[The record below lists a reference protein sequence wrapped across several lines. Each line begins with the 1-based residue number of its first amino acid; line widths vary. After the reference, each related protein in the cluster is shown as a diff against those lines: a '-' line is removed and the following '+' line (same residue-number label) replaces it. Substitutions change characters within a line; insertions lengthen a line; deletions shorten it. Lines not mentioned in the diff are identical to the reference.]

1 VIIGGNGLTESQPS
15 LSIKVLNS
23 QRIIFNRAREV
34 THPSVRLRTLEVAM
48 LTQQARS
55 MNLRMMQHQLG
66 LFCQFDI

>member
-1 VIIGGNGLTESQPS
+1 MIIGGNGLTESQPS

-23 QRIIFNRAREV
+23 QRIILNRAREV
-34 THPSVRLRTLEVAM
+34 THPSVRLRTLVGSYAD
-48 LTQQARS
+48 AAVS